1 MSGMDLYL
9 IANIITCVG
18 AFAGFIYGAA
28 KFFRPKKAVY
38 AQMITFSAGCMAFG
52 RLYQAIRVLTG
63 SEIVNEFHLGVLG
76 VIGTLMFFFSANFGL
91 MDSIVDDGS
100 PDLRKYRVFPAGAS
114 AVAVAVYLIFFFF
127 TDQPLIVKVIALIGS
142 CLIAFASYY
151 NLKHFI
157 IPDEFGIIRWLRPY
171 NLLALIFEF
180 LCLAEMVAQSHRM
193 AGLVLVIGILMGVL
207 MLMIVVAVDR
217 GIKKWSI

>member
-1 MSGMDLYL
+1 MDLYL

-180 LCLAEMVAQSHRM
+180 LCLAEMVAQSRRM